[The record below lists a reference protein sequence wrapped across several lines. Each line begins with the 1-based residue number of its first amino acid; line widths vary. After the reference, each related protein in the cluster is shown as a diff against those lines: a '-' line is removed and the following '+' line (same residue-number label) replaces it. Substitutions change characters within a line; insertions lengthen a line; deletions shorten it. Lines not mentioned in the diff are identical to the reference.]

1 MTDLERLYEETRLV
15 REENRRLRAELLR
28 ARDDLALA
36 MREIA
41 ELKNRLPSSIQPA
54 AIPSPELQR

>member
-1 MTDLERLYEETRLV
+1 MTDLERLYEETRLI
-15 REENRRLRAELLR
+15 REENRRLRAELLS

-41 ELKNRLPSSIQPA
+41 ELKRRLPSSIHSA
-54 AIPSPELQR
+54 AIPSSELER